1 MSKENFLIIILI
13 IFMFYIFILPII
25 NNNYNDTDTLENF
38 ASLNKSILSN
48 SSLPPLP
55 NSSLLPLPNAS
66 IHSNTS
72 KQPNLSIPYSND
84 FLLNYASNVNFVDS
98 MDSNNN
104 YLPLNTNTVLSD
116 NYKMNNEH
124 CSVNCCG
131 VNQWTPLMDP
141 NYGPITQ
148 GLNSDYAQWVENI
161 PSGLVGSNFSCNN
174 GNNGNGCVCMR
185 KNILNNLATHGG
197 NL

>member
-1 MSKENFLIIILI
+1 MSKEYFLIIIFI

-25 NNNYNDTDTLENF
+25 NNNYNNKNTDTLENF
-38 ASLNKSILSN
+38 GSITNKPILSN
-48 SSLPPLP
+48 VSLPPSPTNTYLP
-55 NSSLLPLPNAS
+55 PNESQYLPPNAS
-66 IHSNTS
+66 
-72 KQPNLSIPYSND
+72 Q
-84 FLLNYASNVNFVDS
+84 LNESNVTLVDS

-104 YLPLNTNTVLSD
+104 YLPLNINTVLSD
-116 NYKMNNEH
+116 NNKMNNEQ

-131 VNQWTPLMDP
+131 INQWTPLMDP

-148 GLNSDYAQWVENI
+148 ELNSDYAQWVKNI
-161 PSGLVGSNFSCNN
+161 PTGLVGSNFSCNN

-185 KNILNNLATHGG
+185 KNILNNLATRGG